1 MSEKK
6 FDELF
11 HDTNYVEVN
20 QKIYRQMNKKI
31 YSKVIK
37 GFVVICLIVTT
48 IFFGTSQ
55 LLNVV
60 YYNPNHEEKF
70 LKDDNANEFEVLF
83 STYYQMLHP
92 GIIYVP
98 EMNRKDTTIKSLGFG
113 RYEVF
118 GSFCKSFD
126 SYIIS
131 PDTTALNLS
140 KDFRLEI
147 SKSRAYIHGYNI
159 AYQTEEFI
167 EPKNDS
173 LTGVYDFDAMKKEIQ
188 SLPKSAYL
196 DISLSFENYVN
207 LDVIS
212 EIIQKYPN
220 TVRWVA
226 LKDQEIIDIF
236 SIAGGLSLEGF
247 RCWTLNA
254 EANKKYPWFDLP
266 MDQKDIDGD
275 ILKLSYLSRLKLL
288 IDHPDFVKVM
298 PEYNSDA
305 SLQRLKEN
313 YEKAQKELLSYG
325 IRVYIDKKDIL
336 KLIEEYDVS
345 YININDVKLSRFQK

>member
-11 HDTNYVEVN
+11 HDTDYVEVN
-20 QKIYRQMNKKI
+20 QKIYHQMNKKI

-37 GFVVICLIVTT
+37 GFVVICLIITT

-113 RYEVF
+113 RYESRGRIQSIFEPLILGPKVNT
-118 GSFCKSFD
+118 S
-126 SYIIS
+126 
-131 PDTTALNLS
+131 
-140 KDFRLEI
+140 LEI
-147 SKSRAYIHGYNI
+147 SRSKIEINGPVETGCINEFKDPENKGFQAI
-159 AYQTEEFI
+159 TELNE
-167 EPKNDS
+167 
-173 LTGVYDFDAMKKEIQ
+173 MKKEIEN
-188 SLPKSAYL
+188 LPDSAYL
-196 DISLSFENYVN
+196 DISLSFENYIS
-207 LDVIS
+207 LEDVS
-212 EIIQKYPN
+212 EIIRKYPN
-220 TVRWVA
+220 TVRWIA
-226 LKDQEIIDIF
+226 LKNQSF
-236 SIAGGLSLEGF
+236 YNVQGIAGGMSTVSHVYWTFTDDAEIEYPMFMLPYDENITANSLREH
-247 RCWTLNA
+247 
-254 EANKKYPWFDLP
+254 
-266 MDQKDIDGD
+266 
-275 ILKLSYLSRLKLL
+275 YLSHLKLL
-288 IDHPDFVKVM
+288 LDHPDFINALSNPFGYIITPNK
-298 PEYNSDA
+298 
-305 SLQRLKEN
+305 LKEN